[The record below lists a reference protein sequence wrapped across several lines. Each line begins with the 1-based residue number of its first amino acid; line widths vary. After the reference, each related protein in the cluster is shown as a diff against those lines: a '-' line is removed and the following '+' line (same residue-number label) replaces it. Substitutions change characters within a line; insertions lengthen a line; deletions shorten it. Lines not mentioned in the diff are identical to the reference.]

1 MLKPFSKLQRK
12 IYQGDVE
19 HKFVALCSAEG
30 ERTGDTER
38 RLSQMKDKIIT
49 RRDFLRVT
57 AGAAM
62 AATLDS
68 GILGEA
74 QAEPTARVVL
84 VRNAEVLGREGKVQG
99 EILQS
104 MLDEAVKNLLE
115 TNEPMEAWKRLVKS
129 SDVVGI
135 KSNEWNRL
143 PTPKELE
150 AAIKRRILNV
160 GVAEKNIA
168 IDDRGVLNNPVFL
181 NATALV
187 NVRPLRTH
195 HWSGVGTCLKN
206 YIQFVPD
213 PWAYHDEGCSSLG
226 KIWTY
231 PIVKGKTRLN
241 ILSALTPQFYGRGA
255 HFFDRRYVWAYKGL
269 IVGTDPVAVDA
280 VGARLLQVKRTGFFG
295 EDRALDV
302 PPIHIMA
309 ADKRYHLGVSDM
321 RHIRLIKLGWMEE
334 VLI

>member
-1 MLKPFSKLQRK
+1 
-12 IYQGDVE
+12 
-19 HKFVALCSAEG
+19 
-30 ERTGDTER
+30 
-38 RLSQMKDKIIT
+38 MKEKTIT

-57 AGAAM
+57 AGTAM
-62 AATLDS
+62 AATLGS
-68 GILGEA
+68 GILREA
-74 QAEPTARVVL
+74 QAEATAKVIL
-84 VRNAEVLGREGKVQG
+84 IRNAGVLGPQDKVQE

-104 MLDEAVKNLLE
+104 MLDEAVKSLLGVK
-115 TNEPMEAWKRLVKS
+115 EPLEAWRKLFKS
-129 SDVVGI
+129 SEVVGI
-135 KSNEWNRL
+135 KSNAWARL

-150 AAIKRRILNV
+150 VAIKGRLLDL
-160 GVAEKNIA
+160 GVAEKNID
-168 IDDRGVLNNPVFL
+168 IDDRGVLRNALFQ

-213 PWAYHDEGCSSLG
+213 PSSYHDEGCSPLG

-255 HFFDRRYVWAYKGL
+255 NFFDRRYVWPYKGL

-280 VGARLLQVKRTGFFG
+280 VGAHLLQSKRIAFFG
-295 EDRALDV
+295 EDKALDV
-302 PPIHIMA
+302 PPIHIMV
-309 ADKRYHLGVSDM
+309 ADKKYHLGVSDLS
-321 RHIRLIKLGWMEE
+321 RIQLVKLGWMEE

>member
-1 MLKPFSKLQRK
+1 MREKT
-12 IYQGDVE
+12 V
-19 HKFVALCSAEG
+19 
-30 ERTGDTER
+30 
-38 RLSQMKDKIIT
+38 T
-49 RRDFLRVT
+49 RRDFLRVAAGT
-57 AGAAM
+57 AM
-62 AATLDS
+62 VATLGS
-68 GILGEA
+68 GIPGEA
-74 QAEPTARVVL
+74 RAEPTAKVL
-84 VRNAEVLGREGKVQG
+84 LIRNAEVLGNQDKIQG

-104 MLDEAVKNLLE
+104 MLDEAVKNLLG
-115 TNEPMEAWKRLVKS
+115 TNGPLEACQKLLKT

-135 KSNEWNRL
+135 KSNSWPRL
-143 PTPKELE
+143 PTPRELE
-150 AAIKRRILNV
+150 AVIKRRVLDA
-160 GVAEKNIA
+160 GVAEKNID
-168 IDDRGVLNNPVFL
+168 IDDRGVLSNPVFL
-181 NATALV
+181 KATALV

-213 PWAYHDEGCSSLG
+213 PWAYHDEGCSPLG

-255 HFFDRRYVWAYKGL
+255 NFFDKRYVWPYRGL

-280 VGARLLQVKRTGFFG
+280 VGAHLLQTKRIAFFG

-302 PPIHIMA
+302 SPIHILA
-309 ADKRYHLGVSDM
+309 ADKTYHLGVSDL
-321 RHIRLIKLGWMEE
+321 RLIQLIKLGWMEE

>member
-1 MLKPFSKLQRK
+1 M
-12 IYQGDVE
+12 E
-19 HKFVALCSAEG
+19 E
-30 ERTGDTER
+30 
-38 RLSQMKDKIIT
+38 KIIT

-57 AGAAM
+57 AGTTM
-62 AATLDS
+62 AATLGS
-68 GILGEA
+68 GILREA
-74 QAEPTARVVL
+74 RAEPMAKVVL
-84 VRNAEVLGREGKVQG
+84 IRNAEVLGRQDKVQE

-104 MLDEAVKNLLE
+104 MLDEAVKSLLG
-115 TNEPMEAWKRLVKS
+115 TDKPMEAWKKLFKS

-135 KSNEWNRL
+135 KSNAWGRM

-150 AAIKRRILNV
+150 AAIKRRLLNV
-160 GVAEKNIA
+160 GVAEKNID

-213 PWAYHDEGCSSLG
+213 PWSYHDEGCSPLG

-241 ILSALTPQFYGRGA
+241 ILSVLTPQFYGRGA
-255 HFFDRRYVWAYKGL
+255 HFFDKRYVWPYKGL

-280 VGARLLQVKRTGFFG
+280 VGAHLLQVKRIAFFG
-295 EDRALDV
+295 EDKALDV
-302 PPIHIMA
+302 PPVHIMA
-309 ADKRYHLGVSDM
+309 ADKKYNLGVSDLS
-321 RHIRLIKLGWMEE
+321 RIQLIKLGWVEE

>member
-1 MLKPFSKLQRK
+1 
-12 IYQGDVE
+12 
-19 HKFVALCSAEG
+19 
-30 ERTGDTER
+30 
-38 RLSQMKDKIIT
+38 MKEKTIT

-57 AGAAM
+57 AGTAM
-62 AATLDS
+62 AATLGS
-68 GILGEA
+68 GILREA
-74 QAEPTARVVL
+74 QAEATAKVIL
-84 VRNAEVLGREGKVQG
+84 IRNAGVLGPQDKVQE

-104 MLDEAVKNLLE
+104 MLDEAVKSLLGVK
-115 TNEPMEAWKRLVKS
+115 EPMEAWRKLFKS

-135 KSNEWNRL
+135 KSNAWARL

-150 AAIKRRILNV
+150 AAIKGRLLDL
-160 GVAEKNIA
+160 GVAEKNIDV
-168 IDDRGVLNNPVFL
+168 DDRGVLRNALFQ

-213 PWAYHDEGCSSLG
+213 PSSYHDEGCSPLG

-241 ILSALTPQFYGRGA
+241 ILSAITPQFYGRGA
-255 HFFDRRYVWAYKGL
+255 NFFDRRYVWPYKGL
-269 IVGTDPVAVDA
+269 IVGTDPVAVDT
-280 VGARLLQVKRTGFFG
+280 VGAHLLQSKRIAFFG
-295 EDRALDV
+295 EDKALDV
-302 PPIHIMA
+302 PPIHIMV
-309 ADKRYHLGVSDM
+309 ADKKYHLGVSDLS
-321 RHIRLIKLGWMEE
+321 RIQLVKLGWMEE

>member
-1 MLKPFSKLQRK
+1 M
-12 IYQGDVE
+12 E
-19 HKFVALCSAEG
+19 E
-30 ERTGDTER
+30 
-38 RLSQMKDKIIT
+38 KIIT

-57 AGAAM
+57 AGTAI
-62 AATLDS
+62 AATLGS

-74 QAEPTARVVL
+74 RAEPTTKVVL
-84 VRNAEVLGREGKVQG
+84 IRNAEVLGPQDKVQE

-104 MLDEAVKNLLE
+104 MLDEAVKSLLGAKQ
-115 TNEPMEAWKRLVKS
+115 PLEAWQKLFKS

-135 KSNEWNRL
+135 KSNVWNRL

-150 AAIKRRILNV
+150 TAIKRRLLDV
-160 GVAEKNIA
+160 GVAEKNIG

-181 NATALV
+181 KATALV
-187 NVRPLRTH
+187 NARPLRTH

-206 YIQFVPD
+206 YIQFVPS
-213 PWAYHDEGCSSLG
+213 PSSYHDEGCSSLG

-255 HFFDRRYVWAYKGL
+255 NFFDKRYVWPYKGL
-269 IVGTDPVAVDA
+269 IVGIDPVAVDA
-280 VGARLLQVKRTGFFG
+280 VGAHLLQVKRIVFFG

-302 PPIHIMA
+302 PPIHIIV
-309 ADKRYHLGVSDM
+309 ADKEYHLGVSDLS
-321 RHIRLIKLGWMEE
+321 RIQLIKLGWMEE